1 MILNRFNIHKR
12 LQEFKNN
19 ENEEFYSW
27 RRRTSS
33 KEGRF
38 GRMEE
43 RKNWVFPIYYL
54 LFTTYCLVYL
64 KYNDDEKEMKI
75 LPI

>member
-1 MILNRFNIHKR
+1 
-12 LQEFKNN
+12 
-19 ENEEFYSW
+19 
-27 RRRTSS
+27 
-33 KEGRF
+33 
-38 GRMEE
+38 MEE
-43 RKNWVFPIYYL
+43 RNNWVFPIYYL